1 MATTNDRDTNHSR
14 KIVVQENGP
23 YVVHGGIPLVRKTQV
38 VSEHGEPLTWKR
50 EETLE
55 TGEAYDLCRCGQSSE
70 KPFCDMTHLDVD
82 FDGTETAD
90 TRVTAERQ
98 VTYAGGAKIV
108 VKRDHSLCT
117 ESGFCANRITNIEK
131 MVSETGDTQ
140 VRAQVMAMIE
150 RCPSGSYVYALE
162 ESGPDIEPNLPQQIA
177 VTTEIT
183 SDGPIAGPLW
193 VTGNIPIERADG
205 QPFETRNRVT
215 LCCCGRSKIKP
226 LCDGAHRAMGTTKTG
241 SR

>member
-1 MATTNDRDTNHSR
+1 MATTNDGDTNNGK

-23 YVVHGGIPLVRKTQV
+23 YRVQGGIPLVRKAQV
-38 VSEHGEPLTWKR
+38 VSEHGEPLTWKKQQTI
-50 EETLE
+50 ETHG
-55 TGEAYDLCRCGQSSE
+55 TYDLCRCGHSRE
-70 KPFCDMTHLDVD
+70 KPFCDMTHFDVD

-90 TRVTAERQ
+90 TRVMAERQ
-98 VTYAGGAKIV
+98 VVYAGGAKIV
-108 VKRDHSLCT
+108 VKRDHSLCS
-117 ESGFCANRITNIEK
+117 ESGFCGNRVTNIEK
-131 MVSETGDTQ
+131 MVPETGDTQ
-140 VRAQVMAMIE
+140 VRAQVMAMVE

-162 ESGPDIEPNLPQQIA
+162 ENGPDIEPDLPQQVA

-226 LCDGAHRAMGTTKTG
+226 LCDGTHRTK
-241 SR
+241 